1 MKKIISALLSLV
13 IFVMY
18 SGAAFAVGINK
29 GANKGVN
36 KGVKIAKIASKST
49 QPPQAASVQK
59 DEAHIK
65 AKQQAAASQKA
76 QVQQMQQMAV
86 AAKSHLKPAA
96 NAKQIEL
103 AFVFDGPSDKN
114 QQVLE
119 KFQKIIKVQLLPDYI
134 ANFPKDL
141 IFTGD
146 WTEKGAIAAS
156 DKALASRARMV
167 ISLGY
172 LSSNYYADKKNKN
185 KYVVTIDQYG
195 LRDFGDH
202 FFNPI
207 QQMTSDFTTFKVLNP
222 NIKKTAILMN
232 ETYYKTRTDWD
243 NFISKKLKEK
253 KCDLAFAVVPVNSNI
268 SASLSK
274 MPKDVDSAFV
284 TPLYNLTSDQRKE
297 LYKQLLNKKIPTFSS
312 VGKEDV
318 ELGAMLG
325 ASTADVD
332 KKLAEATSFN
342 IHGVLHGNAV
352 KNEKIPFYD
361 DKVIFY
367 NSDTGEALGYTP
379 ALRLLNN
386 ATVIS
391 NKQKTVY
398 DLDTLIRTL
407 DDSNLDMVRKRYLIT
422 SARRSVASAYLR
434 YLPTLRLDL
443 GYQTY
448 NSGYAES
455 YANVPTSVGAFTV
468 AMDQVLYSPDLV
480 TNIIVKHKKLK
491 FNKAEADLT
500 KANTEYHVAN
510 LYIETLMLGNM
521 LKVQEEYVQETREN
535 LAIARV
541 REKTG
546 KCGYEEVFRWAGE
559 VSEAE
564 KKLLAM
570 QADYKNLKIQINKLL
585 NANQKGDFTFKPL
598 TANDPAFFTTDL
610 HVIDHVRDPKKLGQF
625 TDLLVKEVQ
634 YLSPETTKLKA
645 AIAMK
650 KAEMSNYGQK
660 FFMPNAKMSLE
671 YQTQFG
677 RNLPYEESGHNQL
690 KGATAAAQ
698 SSAAEAQAMANAKQ
712 DAQAAAAAVIAGGG
726 SAADAQA
733 AANNV
738 MLAST
743 PGAVGAGAQAFSD
756 YWNGSPYLGLDQ
768 QSFRFF
774 IGAQWKPIEGGHK
787 IAEIARC
794 KAELNEL
801 NAYLEEVNT
810 EIEMRV
816 RSVVNQAIAK
826 YFMIEKSYKAMFAE
840 QENYEMVKAKY
851 LRGECPINQLVDAQ
865 QLYLKAKVDAINSQ
879 YDFFK
884 ELIWVQRGLLSVN
897 WTQASDEAKKWINNI
912 PNILPAEPDFSL

>member
-1 MKKIISALLSLV
+1 MKKIFSALLSLT

-18 SGAAFAVGINK
+18 TGVAFAASK
-29 GANKGVN
+29 GATNTK
-36 KGVKIAKIASKST
+36 KGVKTVATKSVK
-49 QPPQAASVQK
+49 PAPQAATIQQN
-59 DEAHIK
+59 EAHIK
-65 AKQQAAASQKA
+65 AKKQAVESQKA
-76 QVQQMQQMAV
+76 QAQQIKQMAV
-86 AAKSHLKPAA
+86 TTKSIHLKPAP
-96 NAKQIEL
+96 NAKPIEL

-114 QQVLE
+114 QKVLE
-119 KFQKIIKVQLLPDYI
+119 QFQKTIKVQLLPDYI

-146 WTEKGAIAAS
+146 WTEKGAKAAS

-172 LSSNYYADKKNKN
+172 LSSEYYTGKKNKT

-195 LRDFGDH
+195 LRDFGEH

-207 QQMTSDFTTFKVLNP
+207 QQMTSDFITFKVLNP
-222 NIKKTAILMN
+222 NIKKTAILLN
-232 ETYYKTRTDWD
+232 ETYYKTRNDW
-243 NFISKKLKEK
+243 NTFVAKKLQEK
-253 KCDLAFAVVPVNSNI
+253 KCDLAFVVLPVNSNI

-274 MPKDVDSAFV
+274 IPKDVDSVFV
-284 TPLYNLTSDQRKE
+284 TPLYNLSSEQRKE
-297 LYKQLLNKKIPTFSS
+297 LYKQLNAKKLPTFSS

-342 IHGVLHGNAV
+342 IHGVLHGQPV
-352 KNEKIPFYD
+352 KNERIPFYD

-367 NSDTGEALGYTP
+367 NADTGETLGYTP

-386 ATVIS
+386 SVVIS
-391 NKQKTVY
+391 NKPKKTY
-398 DLDTLIRTL
+398 DLNGLITAL
-407 DDSNLDMVRKRYLIT
+407 DDSNLDMIRKRYLINA
-422 SARRSVASAYLR
+422 ARRSVTSAYLR

-448 NSGYAES
+448 NSGYARS
-455 YANVPTSVGAFTV
+455 YADVPTSVGAFTV
-468 AMDQVLYSPDLV
+468 AMDQIIYSPDLV

-491 FNKAEADLT
+491 FDKAESDLT

-510 LYIETLMLGNM
+510 LYIEMLMLGNM
-521 LKVQEEYVQETREN
+521 LKIQEEHVQETRDN

-559 VSEAE
+559 VSESE
-564 KKLLAM
+564 KKLLSM
-570 QADYKNLKIQINKLL
+570 QADYKNMQIQINKLL
-585 NANQKGDFTFKPL
+585 NNKNQKEEFVFKPL
-598 TANDPAFFTTDL
+598 TANDPAFFTSDL
-610 HVIDHVRDPKKLGQF
+610 HVIDHVRDPKKLEKF
-625 TDLLVKEVQ
+625 TEMLVEEVQ

-677 RNLPYEESGHNQL
+677 RNLPYENAGHNQMI
-690 KGATAAAQ
+690 GANSAASSAAATAAA
-698 SSAAEAQAMANAKQ
+698 A
-712 DAQAAAAAVIAGGG
+712 
-726 SAADAQA
+726 
-733 AANNV
+733 
-738 MLAST
+738 
-743 PGAVGAGAQAFSD
+743 GAGADAAVAAGANAWAYGIPGMSTG
-756 YWNGSPYLGLDQ
+756 YYNSPYLGLDQ

-801 NAYLEEVNT
+801 NAYLEEVNMD
-810 EIEMRV
+810 IEMRV
-816 RSVVNQAIAK
+816 RSVVNNAIAK

-840 QENYEMVKAKY
+840 QENYEMVQAKY
-851 LRGECPINQLVDAQ
+851 LRGECPVNQLADAQ
-865 QLYLKAKVDAINSQ
+865 ELYLKAKVDAINSQ

-897 WTQASDEAKKWINNI
+897 WVQANEYAKKWIDNI
-912 PNILPAEPDFSL
+912 PNVLPAEPDFTL

>member
-1 MKKIISALLSLV
+1 MKKFLSLILLSS

-18 SGAAFAVGINK
+18 SGVAVAATSKNTKSA
-29 GANKGVN
+29 
-36 KGVKIAKIASKST
+36 AKQT
-49 QPPQAASVQK
+49 QAPQAVSVQK
-59 DEAHIK
+59 DDAAVK
-65 AKQQAAASQKA
+65 AKKQAAASQKA
-76 QVQQMQQMAV
+76 AQQQMQQMAV
-86 AAKSHLKPAA
+86 AAKSHLKPDP
-96 NAKQIEL
+96 NAKNVDL

-119 KFQKIIKVQLLPDYI
+119 KFQKTIKVQLLPDYV

-146 WTEKGAIAAS
+146 WTEKGAINAS
-156 DKALASRARMV
+156 NKALASRARIV

-172 LSSNYYADKKNKN
+172 LSSNYYSDKKDKK

-202 FFNPI
+202 FFNPV
-207 QQMTSDFTTFKVLNP
+207 QQMVSDFTTFKVLNP

-232 ETYYKTRTDWD
+232 ETYYKTRNDWD
-243 NFISKKLKEK
+243 SYIGKKLKEK
-253 KCDLAFAVVPVNSNI
+253 KCDLAFAVIPVNSNI
-268 SASLSK
+268 GASLSK

-284 TPLYNLTSDQRKE
+284 TPLYNLSVEQRKE
-297 LYKQLLNKKIPTFSS
+297 LYKQLNAKKLPTFSS
-312 VGKEDV
+312 VGREDV

-325 ASTADVD
+325 TSTADVD

-342 IHGVLHGNAV
+342 IHGVLHGQTV

-367 NSDTGEALGYTP
+367 NSDTGEAIGYTP

-391 NKQKTVY
+391 NKPKTTY

-407 DDSNLDMVRKRYLIT
+407 DDSNLDMARKKYLIDA
-422 SARRSVASAYLR
+422 ARRSVTSAYLR

-455 YANVPTSVGAFTV
+455 YSNVPTSVGAFTV
-468 AMDQVLYSPDLV
+468 AMDQVIYSPDLV

-500 KANTEYHVAN
+500 RANTEYHVAN
-510 LYIETLMLGNM
+510 LYVETLMLANAI
-521 LKVQEEYVQETREN
+521 KIQEEFVQETREN

-564 KKLLAM
+564 KKLLMM
-570 QADYKNLKIQINKLL
+570 QAEYSNLKITINKLL
-585 NANQKGDFTFKPL
+585 NRNQREDFVFKPL
-598 TANDPAFFTTDL
+598 TANDPAFFSSDV
-610 HVIDHVRDPKKLGQF
+610 HIIDHVRDPKKLGQF
-625 TDLLVKEVQ
+625 TDMLVQEVQ

-650 KAEMSNYGQK
+650 KAEISNYGQK

-677 RNLPYEESGHNQL
+677 RNLPYEESGHNQIR
-690 KGATAAAQ
+690 GAQASAQ
-698 SSAAEAQAMANAKQ
+698 SSAAQAKTYAQTGDANQALYNGAMAFQNA
-712 DAQAAAAAVIAGGG
+712 
-726 SAADAQA
+726 
-733 AANNV
+733 
-738 MLAST
+738 
-743 PGAVGAGAQAFSD
+743 
-756 YWNGSPYLGLDQ
+756 WNGSPYLGLDQ

-794 KAELNEL
+794 KSELNEL

-810 EIEMRV
+810 EIEMHV
-816 RSVVNQAIAK
+816 RSVVNKAIAK

-840 QENYEMVKAKY
+840 QENYEMVKAMY
-851 LRGECPINQLVDAQ
+851 LRGEAPINQLVDAQ

-897 WTQASDEAKKWINNI
+897 WAQASDEAKKWMKQV
-912 PNILPAEPDFSL
+912 PYLLPAEPDFNL